1 MENFERYVGAV
12 LDNRYKIEKVIG
24 IGGMAVVFKA
34 EDLLMRRSVA
44 VKILKDEIAKDEQS
58 VKRFINE
65 SKAVSMLSHPNI
77 VNIYDVSM
85 KNAEKYIVMEYI
97 EGITLKNYMTRKGVL
112 SLREIIGYTEQILRA
127 LEHAHAKGIVH
138 RDIKPQNIM
147 LLKNGIVK
155 VTDFGIAKLPNAE
168 TVTMTDKAIGTVY
181 YISPEQASGNDI
193 DARSD
198 IYSLGVLMYEMAT
211 GKLPFTADTPVSVAL
226 MHISES
232 ATAPREVNDAIPK
245 GLEQIITRA
254 MEKTPEMRYQNVV
267 QMMRQLA
274 RLKENPAAQFKM
286 PKKAPKKK
294 RVVSKAMFPIIL
306 GVVLPFLIVAGI
318 SAVLIISSVFTG
330 SDDATETITVKDFV
344 GQSFTEEMEKFFT
357 DSEYYKLKL
366 NRVHS
371 DEAPAG
377 KIISQSP
384 EAGVTRRVS
393 KGKKFCEIT
402 LTVSQGAKHVQ
413 MPDLTVLDWREA
425 KIILEGLGVKLDIGT
440 ESQVNSVYDIGAVI
454 STAPEKGKT
463 LESGDSVMLYVS
475 AGPKAEKIEMPDF
488 VGKNEGEVLKGLLS
502 QKLFPGDVSYEASEQ
517 KEGTILTQSVR
528 AGDEV
533 FIYTFINFTVS
544 GGKDYGKT
552 TEETT
557 TPEETTTVEET
568 TPEETTVVEKTTPEE
583 TTPEETTFEETEEP
597 VSETEDTEEI
607 TIATEI
613 TEPETDVVTEPPVVI
628 DTSETTTTTETEP
641 VIEDPVTDTVQT
653 EDVIVSESN
662 AIANDTVVPVFETE

>member
-1 MENFERYVGAV
+1 MENYERYVGAV

-34 EDLLMRRSVA
+34 DDMLMRRSVA
-44 VKILKDEIAKDEQS
+44 VKILKDDVAKDEQS

-97 EGITLKNYMTRKGVL
+97 EGITLKNYMTRKGAL

-181 YISPEQASGNDI
+181 YISPEQASGNAI

-226 MHISES
+226 MHVSES
-232 ATAPREVNDAIPK
+232 ATAPREINENIPK

-254 MEKTPEMRYQNVV
+254 MEKSLDMRYQNVS
-267 QMMRQLA
+267 QLMRQLMK
-274 RLKENPAAQFKM
+274 LKENPSAQFKM
-286 PKKAPKKK
+286 PKKPSEKKK
-294 RVVSKAMFPIIL
+294 LTSKAMFPIIL

-318 SAVLIISSVFTG
+318 TAAIIISSVFA
-330 SDDATETITVKDFV
+330 SPDDTTETITVRDFV
-344 GQSFTEEMEKFFT
+344 GQSFTEEMERFFA
-357 DSEYYKLKL
+357 DSEYYKLTL
-366 NRVHS
+366 NRVYS
-371 DEAPAG
+371 DEIEAG

-384 EAGVTRRVS
+384 EAGETRKVN

-402 LTVSQGAKHVQ
+402 LTVSQGTKYVQ
-413 MPDLTVLDWREA
+413 MPDVTVLDYREA
-425 KIILEGLGVKLDIGT
+425 KIRLEGVGVELEITT

-454 STAPEKGKT
+454 STAPAAGET
-463 LESGDSVMLYVS
+463 LEGGDTVVLYVS
-475 AGPKAEKIEMPDF
+475 AGPKSEKIEMPNF

-502 QKLFPGDVSYEASEQ
+502 EKLFPGDVTYEVSDK

-533 FIYTFINFTVS
+533 FIYSFINFTVS

-552 TEETT
+552 EEET
-557 TPEETTTVEET
+557 
-568 TPEETTVVEKTTPEE
+568 K
-583 TTPEETTFEETEEP
+583 
-597 VSETEDTEEI
+597 
-607 TIATEI
+607 
-613 TEPETDVVTEPPVVI
+613 EPEK
-628 DTSETTTTTETEP
+628 TTETEKTTVKTEAP
-641 VIEDPVTDTVQT
+641 KTEEVTETPVTEATVT
-653 EDVIVSESN
+653 DAVTDEPDITDVITEEPEVSE
-662 AIANDTVVPVFETE
+662 TVGLSEEAVPVDED

>member
-1 MENFERYVGAV
+1 MENYERYVGAV
-12 LDNRYKIEKVIG
+12 LDNRYRIEKVIG

-34 EDLLMRRSVA
+34 DDLLMRRSVA
-44 VKILKDEIAKDEQS
+44 VKILKDDVAKDEQS

-65 SKAVSMLSHPNI
+65 SKAVSMLNHPNI

-85 KNAEKYIVMEYI
+85 RGAEKYIVMEYI
-97 EGITLKNYMTRKGVL
+97 EGITLKNYMTKKGAL

-155 VTDFGIAKLPNAE
+155 VTDFGIAKLPNAD

-181 YISPEQASGNDI
+181 YISPEQASGNAI

-226 MHISES
+226 MHVNEE
-232 ATAPREVNDAIPK
+232 ATAPREVNESIPK

-254 MEKTPEMRYQNVV
+254 MEKSPEMRYQNVTV
-267 QMMRQLA
+267 LQRQLMK
-274 RLKENPAAQFKM
+274 LKENPNVQFKS
-286 PKKAPKKK
+286 PKKPSDQKKK
-294 RVVSKAMFPIIL
+294 ITSKTMLPIIL

-318 SAVLIISSVFTG
+318 SAALVISSIFA
-330 SDDATETITVKDFV
+330 SPDDTTETITVRDFV
-344 GQSFTEEMEKFFT
+344 GQSFTEEMERFFNS
-357 DSEYYKLKL
+357 SEYYKLTL
-366 NRVHS
+366 NRVYD
-371 DEAPAG
+371 DEVPAG

-384 EAGVTRRVS
+384 EAGETRKVN

-413 MPDLTVLDWREA
+413 MPDVTVLDYREA
-425 KIILEGLGVKLDIGT
+425 KIFLEGIGVALEITT
-440 ESQVNSVYDIGAVI
+440 ESQVNSVYEIGAVI
-454 STAPEKGKT
+454 STAPAPGEI
-463 LESGDSVMLYVS
+463 LENGDTVILYVS
-475 AGPKAEKIEMPDF
+475 SGPKSEKIEMPDF
-488 VGKNEGEVLKGLLS
+488 VGKNEGEVLKGLLEE
-502 QKLFPGDVSYEASEQ
+502 KLFPGDVTYEASDK

-533 FIYTFINFTVS
+533 FSYSFINFTVS

-552 TEETT
+552 EVTTEE
-557 TPEETTTVEET
+557 PEETTEITTEKPKETETAET
-568 TPEETTVVEKTTPEE
+568 TTAEPVET
-583 TTPEETTFEETEEP
+583 EETE
-597 VSETEDTEEI
+597 I
-607 TIATEI
+607 
-613 TEPETDVVTEPPVVI
+613 VTE
-628 DTSETTTTTETEP
+628 TAET
-641 VIEDPVTDTVQT
+641 DPVTEVETDETVT
-653 EDVIVSESN
+653 GEFTDEAVPANEDDSEPEN
-662 AIANDTVVPVFETE
+662 